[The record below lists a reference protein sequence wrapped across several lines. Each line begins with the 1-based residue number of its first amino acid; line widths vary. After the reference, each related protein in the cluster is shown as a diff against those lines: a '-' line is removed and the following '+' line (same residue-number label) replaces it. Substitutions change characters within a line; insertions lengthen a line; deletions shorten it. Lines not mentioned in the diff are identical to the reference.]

1 MVLVLFQEEDL
12 QMMKGKLI
20 GGKNSWF
27 KGKLIQMIKGSND
40 KFNDYSISHKIRR
53 ILVHWGYELTK
64 KTFFLSIKK
73 LLSIQQT
80 RNFTKK

>member
-1 MVLVLFQEEDL
+1 
-12 QMMKGKLI
+12 
-20 GGKNSWF
+20 
-27 KGKLIQMIKGSND
+27 MIKGSND

>member
-53 ILVHWGYELTK
+53 ILVHWGYELAK

-73 LLSIQQT
+73 SLSIQQT